1 MDAHAVVLQHVE
13 EGRLAGIV
21 EAEEQ
26 ELGALVVEA
35 KVRECVEE
43 PVAERRVGE
52 GRVRR
57 CKYCKAGVRAS

>member
-1 MDAHAVVLQHVE
+1 VE

-35 KVRECVEE
+35 KIREGVEE
-43 PVAERRVGE
+43 PVAERRGWGGE
-52 GRVRR
+52 SHEVV
-57 CKYCKAGVRAS
+57 CKRQVCEGFVNM